1 MKPRRGVECA
11 PPSAWTWPFD
21 KSKYDTHPALT
32 AHERLALKGYMDRYE
47 SGNPNHPPQF
57 HAAESRLIV
66 PIQDVLDWTGLA
78 KSTRFRAINYLF
90 REMYRRRRS
99 FWGWRPGDWVETIRA
114 TRFFRQHH
122 MAIAYLLCEFPD
134 FHAVTDGVF
143 VQVAFAKKMFG
154 ADAVDAEIDRVR
166 KMMAGWGYGKQVL
179 RQGVPRTVAEA
190 LLINRSP
197 RLEDLTLGVLE
208 TMRQRSAF
216 IRNNT
221 CTFALS
227 QVLVSLGVTPRPLN
241 IRFRGEPRADVP
253 KLLAAVPAGWARWC
267 QHWYATSTLA
277 PKTRTMSFYA
287 LLSVGRWLAT
297 ERPEMG
303 SPEKWT
309 QSFAAEFVA
318 VIDRMKCGDG
328 VDRDDAY
335 FAAVRGKPLSEST
348 KARRIGVL
356 RTFFLDLQDW
366 GVIPRRFDPRRCF
379 RIPKTMLALLG
390 PKPRP
395 LADDIWAKLLWAG
408 LNLTTDDLP
417 PSIFKKNGH
426 RAAWYPIEIVRAL
439 VIVWL
444 FAGLRRDEILRLRLG
459 CVRWQ
464 RGDADNAN
472 GSDKPTDAV
481 CFLDVPVN
489 KTSTA
494 FTKPVDRIVGE
505 AIEGWEHV
513 RPVQP
518 KVLDEKTGEF
528 VDYLFIN
535 RAKRIGPSYL
545 NRILI
550 PTLCRKAGIPTVDCR
565 GSITSHRARSTI
577 ATQLYN
583 AKEPMSLF
591 ELQQWLGHRSLKST
605 QYYACITPTKL
616 AKAYSD
622 AGYFGR
628 NLRAVELLIDR
639 EVVMNGTA
647 AQEPWKFYDLGHGYC
662 SYDFFDQC
670 PHRMACAKCGF
681 YLAKGSTRAQLL
693 EGKSNLLRMREEIP
707 LNEAELAAVDDG
719 VTALQ
724 KLLENLTD
732 VPTPAG
738 PTPRQLRSSELVQ
751 IDGPGDDGEPEP

>member
-57 HAAESRLIV
+57 HAAASRLIV

-99 FWGWRPGDWVETIRA
+99 FWGWKPGDWVETIRA

-134 FHAVTDGVF
+134 FHALTDGVF

-241 IRFRGEPRADVP
+241 IRFRGKPRADVP
-253 KLLAAVPAGWARWC
+253 RLLAAGPGGWARWC
-267 QHWYATSTLA
+267 QHWYTTSTLA

-287 LLSVGRWLAT
+287 LLSIGRWLAT

-318 VIDRMKCGDG
+318 VIDRMKPGPATPIRASRARGGRIGGNVLDFISAMENCSLREAALKLQDWFT
-328 VDRDDAY
+328 VQPVRSVPVSQPEIEDSHDATP
-335 FAAVRGKPLSEST
+335 GGGNKPLSFALSQIDCSHPYLAGVVLTAKPRVILESGIAAERAPWPVASSYRFTTRTGSWLPMPADLSTRWTPSIASRNDSGSRLSSSISTGLRPRAKASSSWRASSIASRST
-348 KARRIGVL
+348 K
-356 RTFFLDLQDW
+356 LD
-366 GVIPRRFDPRRCF
+366 C
-379 RIPKTMLALLG
+379 
-390 PKPRP
+390 
-395 LADDIWAKLLWAG
+395 
-408 LNLTTDDLP
+408 
-417 PSIFKKNGH
+417 
-426 RAAWYPIEIVRAL
+426 L
-439 VIVWL
+439 V
-444 FAGLRRDEILRLRLG
+444 
-459 CVRWQ
+459 
-464 RGDADNAN
+464 
-472 GSDKPTDAV
+472 
-481 CFLDVPVN
+481 
-489 KTSTA
+489 
-494 FTKPVDRIVGE
+494 
-505 AIEGWEHV
+505 
-513 RPVQP
+513 
-518 KVLDEKTGEF
+518 
-528 VDYLFIN
+528 
-535 RAKRIGPSYL
+535 
-545 NRILI
+545 
-550 PTLCRKAGIPTVDCR
+550 
-565 GSITSHRARSTI
+565 
-577 ATQLYN
+577 
-583 AKEPMSLF
+583 
-591 ELQQWLGHRSLKST
+591 
-605 QYYACITPTKL
+605 
-616 AKAYSD
+616 
-622 AGYFGR
+622 
-628 NLRAVELLIDR
+628 
-639 EVVMNGTA
+639 
-647 AQEPWKFYDLGHGYC
+647 
-662 SYDFFDQC
+662 
-670 PHRMACAKCGF
+670 
-681 YLAKGSTRAQLL
+681 
-693 EGKSNLLRMREEIP
+693 
-707 LNEAELAAVDDG
+707 
-719 VTALQ
+719 
-724 KLLENLTD
+724 
-732 VPTPAG
+732 
-738 PTPRQLRSSELVQ
+738 
-751 IDGPGDDGEPEP
+751 